1 MGRGRRPGSAVA
13 APEAAFD
20 GGPGAGALCRSYRA
34 RPRAQRL
41 ESVCGRPRARE
52 HRPIH
57 RRETEAP

>member
-1 MGRGRRPGSAVA
+1 MSLRPGSDGAG
-13 APEAAFD
+13 PEAAFD
-20 GGPGAGALCRSYRA
+20 GGPGARA
-34 RPRAQRL
+34 RFRAHRAHPRAQRL